1 MMYKDL
7 PESIGGAESYPFKT
21 QDGLKVRG
29 LFIGWIAGIL
39 MAGGGVWFFTQSMR
53 STILLQ
59 TVNQVLETVQDSRRL
74 EGRIPHTV
82 SWGRI
87 PWGTWYTLADSEDRA
102 LVFSML
108 NQGIFIP
115 CMAVVSA
122 STGKVVDD
130 KIFPLTSQPEQ
141 TLKQI
146 PQGIIKSYIRRIEP
160 PPFLQTGVRQ

>member
-1 MMYKDL
+1 MMHENL
-7 PESIGGAESYPFKT
+7 PESIGGVESYPFKIR
-21 QDGLKVRG
+21 DSLKARG

-39 MAGGGVWFFTQSMR
+39 VAGGGVWFYTQPLR

-59 TVNQVLETVQDSRRL
+59 TVNQVLESIQDSRRL
-74 EGRIPHTV
+74 EELIPHPV

-87 PWGTWYTLADSEDRA
+87 PWGSWYTLVDSEDRA
-102 LVFSML
+102 VVFSVM

-130 KIFPLTSQPEQ
+130 TILPLTKQPEQ

-146 PQGIIKSYIRRIEP
+146 PRGIITSYIRRIESP
-160 PPFLQTGVRQ
+160 PILQTGARQ

>member
-1 MMYKDL
+1 MMHEDL
-7 PESIGGAESYPFKT
+7 PESIDGVARYPFKMR
-21 QDGLKVRG
+21 DSLKARG

-39 MAGGGVWFFTQSMR
+39 AVGGGMWFYTQPLR

-74 EGRIPHTV
+74 EERIPPSV
-82 SWGRI
+82 SWGQI
-87 PWGTWYTLADSEDRA
+87 PWGNWYTLADSEDRA
-102 LVFSML
+102 LVFSVM

-122 STGKVVDD
+122 STGKVVGDT
-130 KIFPLTSQPEQ
+130 ILPLTNQPEQ

-146 PQGIIKSYIRRIEP
+146 PRGIITSYIRRIET
-160 PPFLQTGVRQ
+160 PPFLQTGARQ